1 MSSKNA
7 IIQAV
12 EAEQMTKEIAE
23 ECAASIVTEAIAYN
37 KIGIQLKNIW
47 IGKILDHWIVQEA
60 KQQAFPKKDRNY
72 YNLFQHSKVMD
83 EVKNL
88 NVSNGIGSLL
98 DFLTNVDDTR
108 VERIAAKTH
117 QPVHQVDYAGMWDR
131 SNAEQK
137 LTFFKD
143 HDESKCPTGTKW
155 IARDYY
161 RKLGLNVEELMVW

>member
-1 MSSKNA
+1 M
-7 IIQAV
+7 
-12 EAEQMTKEIAE
+12 
-23 ECAASIVTEAIAYN
+23 
-37 KIGIQLKNIW
+37 
-47 IGKILDHWIVQEA
+47 
-60 KQQAFPKKDRNY
+60 
-72 YNLFQHSKVMD
+72 
-83 EVKNL
+83 
-88 NVSNGIGSLL
+88 
-98 DFLTNVDDTR
+98 DDTR

-117 QPVHQVDYAGMWDR
+117 QPVHQIDYAGMWDR